1 MIQQFPVTWI
11 LLTSSFIA
19 ETAVNIFGDHL
30 LAWRIAS
37 ISPITSSKLAELGYQ
52 ATIEAPEA
60 TMKSLL
66 DSIESWQNEH
76 AKDEGCKEI
85 PAGKTVPTE

>member
-1 MIQQFPVTWI
+1 MIEQFPVSWI

-19 ETAVNIFGDHL
+19 ETAANVFGDHL
-30 LAWRIAS
+30 RTWKIAS
-37 ISPITSSKLAELGYQ
+37 ISPITSSKLTELGYP
-52 ATIEAPEA
+52 ATVEASEA

-66 DSIESWQNEH
+66 DSIESWQHNQAE
-76 AKDEGCKEI
+76 ASACQEI

>member
-19 ETAVNIFGDHL
+19 ETAINIFGDHL
-30 LAWRIAS
+30 LEWRIAS
-37 ISPITSSKLAELGYQ
+37 ISPITSSNSLNSGTQRRLKP
-52 ATIEAPEA
+52 PEA

-76 AKDEGCKEI
+76 AEDEGCKEI